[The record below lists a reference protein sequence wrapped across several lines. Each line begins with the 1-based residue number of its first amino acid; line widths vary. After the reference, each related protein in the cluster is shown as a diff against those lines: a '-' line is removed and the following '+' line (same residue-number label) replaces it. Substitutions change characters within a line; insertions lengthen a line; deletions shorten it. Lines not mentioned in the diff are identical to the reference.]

1 MWPLELLFENVE
13 SYTVNSKSIYVVEQ
27 WAILNIF
34 DQHTAQ
40 CNGVQYLLIHMY
52 TAVVHAVLYIKQ
64 THKYYNILSVIFL
77 FIERYWV
84 IHVLEVVE
92 KEKKSVKD

>member
-1 MWPLELLFENVE
+1 
-13 SYTVNSKSIYVVEQ
+13 
-27 WAILNIF
+27 
-34 DQHTAQ
+34 
-40 CNGVQYLLIHMY
+40 MY